1 MSKKVSFEEFEQR
14 LKNKFGDKFK
24 YIDLSLIDKENFNYL
39 DKYPI
44 KCLIHNKIVYKEPKI
59 FLRSTT
65 LNICSECQREQQI
78 SDAYKLHKHNERHY
92 TSIDEFLEQLYQ
104 KFNNKITI
112 NKDDILLNKN
122 GSVNFSKKQKFVC
135 SIHGEFYSKPSDI
148 FRSIHGCSKCANEYM
163 KQKNIQYGV
172 ERRQTFINDAIKV
185 HGNQYD
191 YSKVDISGKLKK
203 VEIICNEHGSF
214 FMMPSL
220 HLRGEGC
227 KLCNKT
233 SLLNCERRL
242 YQILID
248 NFPNEEIIKQFH
260 DFLGR
265 QSLDFYFPKY
275 KIGIEYQGKQH
286 FASVEYLQLDNRHS
300 LKHQQEL
307 DEQKFNKCKEHNVK
321 LLYFTFDKQ
330 YENIDYYSKIYVNIK
345 DLIEKIQY
353 IINNYNICIDNNID
367 IEQQKIN
374 T

>member
-1 MSKKVSFEEFEQR
+1 MPKKVQFEEFEQR
-14 LKNKFGDKFK
+14 VKNKFGDKFN

-39 DKYPI
+39 DKNPI
-44 KCLIHNKIVYKEPKI
+44 KCLIHNKIVYKSPKI
-59 FLRSTT
+59 FLRTTT
-65 LNICSECQREQQI
+65 LNICDECQRQQQI
-78 SDAYKLHKHNERHY
+78 NDAYKLHKHDLKHY
-92 TSIDEFLEQLYQ
+92 TSVDEFVEQLYQ
-104 KFNNKITI
+104 KYNTKISI
-112 NKDDILLNKN
+112 NKNDILLNKN
-122 GSVNFSKKQKFVC
+122 GSVNFSKKQKFIC
-135 SIHGEFYSKPSDI
+135 SKHGEFYSKPSDI
-148 FRSIHGCSKCANEYM
+148 FRSKYGCTKCAKEFSTL
-163 KQKNIQYGV
+163 KNIQNGI

-191 YSKVDISGKLKK
+191 YSKVDINGKLKK
-203 VEIICNEHGSF
+203 VEIICKEHGSF

-233 SLLNCERRL
+233 LLLNCERRL

-248 NFPNEEIIKQFH
+248 IFPNEEIIKQFH

-286 FASVEYLQLDNRHS
+286 FTTVEYLQQDNRHS
-300 LKHQQEL
+300 LKHQKEL
-307 DEQKFNKCKEHNVK
+307 DEIKFIKCKEHNVE

-330 YENIDYYSKIYVNIK
+330 YENIDYFSKIYVNIK

-353 IINNYNICIDNNID
+353 IINNYNICIDNNMD
-367 IEQQKIN
+367 IEQQKLN

>member
-1 MSKKVSFEEFEQR
+1 
-14 LKNKFGDKFK
+14 
-24 YIDLSLIDKENFNYL
+24 
-39 DKYPI
+39 
-44 KCLIHNKIVYKEPKI
+44 
-59 FLRSTT
+59 
-65 LNICSECQREQQI
+65 
-78 SDAYKLHKHNERHY
+78 
-92 TSIDEFLEQLYQ
+92 
-104 KFNNKITI
+104 
-112 NKDDILLNKN
+112 
-122 GSVNFSKKQKFVC
+122 
-135 SIHGEFYSKPSDI
+135 
-148 FRSIHGCSKCANEYM
+148 M

-345 DLIEKIQY
+345 VSLL
-353 IINNYNICIDNNID
+353 
-367 IEQQKIN
+367 
-374 T
+374 

>member
-1 MSKKVSFEEFEQR
+1 MPKKVQFEEFEQR

-44 KCLIHNKIVYKEPKI
+44 KCLIHNKIAYKEPKI

-65 LNICSECQREQQI
+65 LNICSECQRVQQVRD
-78 SDAYKLHKHNERHY
+78 SHKMHEGKERHY
-92 TSIDEFLEQLYQ
+92 TSVDEFLERLYQ
-104 KFNNKITI
+104 KYKDKITI
-112 NKDDILLNKN
+112 DKKDILLNKN
-122 GSVNFSKKQKFVC
+122 GSVNFSQKMKFIC
-135 SIHGEFYSKPSDI
+135 LKHGEFYCKPSDI
-148 FRSIHGCSKCANEYM
+148 FRSTHGCSKCANEYM
-163 KQKNIQYGV
+163 KLKNIQYGE
-172 ERRQTFINDAIKV
+172 ERRQTFINDAIKL

-191 YSKVDISGKLKK
+191 YSKVDITGKLKK
-203 VEIICNEHGSF
+203 VEIICKDHGSF

-233 SLLNCERRL
+233 NLLNCERRL

-248 NFPNEEIIKQFH
+248 NFPEEEIIKQFH
-260 DFLGR
+260 NFLGR

-286 FASVEYLQLDNRHS
+286 FETVDYLELDTRHS
-300 LKHQQEL
+300 LKHQKEL
-307 DEQKFNKCKEHNVK
+307 DEKKFNKCKEHNVT

-330 YENIDYYSKIYVNIK
+330 YENIEYYSKIYVNIK

-353 IINNYNICIDNNID
+353 IINNYNVCVNSNAD
-367 IEQQKIN
+367 IEQQKLN